1 MSVAIFG
8 ATGAIGSALAKRVH
22 ASGATPLLIGRCS
35 EKLGALSQSLG
46 GAPTAVVDCASPE
59 SVAAALKEAPTADV
73 SALAYCVGSIVLKP
87 ARRAAL
93 DDYRSVMDLNVYSA
107 LEALKALEKP
117 IKKHK
122 GSVVLFSSVAVQQ
135 GFTNHAVISA
145 AKGAVEG
152 VTRALSAEY
161 APAGVRVNAIA
172 PSISESEMAAPMLG
186 KEAMKAAL
194 AKTHPLQR
202 VGDPDDS
209 AALAA
214 FLLSKDA
221 SWVTGQVIGV
231 DGGRSALA

>member
-87 ARRAAL
+87 ARRAVL

>member
-135 GFTNHAVISA
+135 GFSNHAVISA